1 MVIRSELERLA
12 REAAAIAD
20 GRARRE
26 FLRATAALH
35 SPEAVEAIYDE
46 AVKFTRVDL
55 AQADRLAQAARWLAA
70 RLADRGCRAQALRA
84 TGHVLYARGRYE
96 EAVARYEGAL
106 GLMRALGR
114 EVDAGR
120 TLSGALHSLIYLGR
134 YEQALAWADEARA
147 IFERHGDRLRLAR
160 LDLNTANIY
169 YRQDRFEEALI
180 LYCRACDELR
190 ASGGPQDVAA
200 VLSNMAVCSIS
211 LNDFAGALEYYQEA
225 RAWCDRHGMPLLVA
239 EADYNVAYLHYL
251 RGEYVRAIEL
261 YNQAREHCRRLDDRY
276 HAALCDLDQAE
287 MCLELNLV
295 EDAADLAASA
305 LERFRHLG
313 LGYEAAKAMAFL
325 AIAVSRQGNAARAL
339 ELFAAAR
346 KGFIRERNP
355 VWPALIDLYQAL
367 VLFDGGAAARPRR
380 LARAALRFFSSSSLS
395 GKAALCELLLARL
408 DLAAGKP
415 ARALRACR
423 SALERLRE
431 AEAPALICH
440 AWFVLGQAREALGDR
455 PAALEAYRAALA
467 RLEGLRSGLRGEEL
481 KIAFVK
487 DKLAIYESLVWLTR
501 DEPET
506 AFRYIEQ
513 AKSRSLADLIAFRAG
528 ELPPSSAASGALV
541 AEARR
546 LREEIAFSL
555 RRLEAHETRPEEHT
569 PAYVEA
575 LRRRTRHVEGR
586 LARTL
591 RELHETDRDLGTLEN
606 ASIAEPEEIRA
617 SLPADTRLVE
627 YYLARGTL
635 YCCVAGREGLDCVP
649 LGDSARVLE
658 LFRLLRF
665 QLSKFRL
672 GAGYTE
678 VFQEPLRAA
687 TAAHLSALYGALV
700 APIRGRLAASRL
712 IIVPHGFLH
721 YLPFH
726 ALSDGGRYLCDD
738 FAISYAP
745 SATVYHFCRAKRSA
759 GEGAL
764 VLGIPDRLAPH
775 IAGEVEAVA
784 ATLPGARVYLGAEA
798 SSARLRRHGPAS
810 RVIHVATHGLFR
822 QDNPMFSSL
831 RLGDAPLTL
840 YDLYGLRLGAELV
853 TLSGCGTGL
862 NAVVGGDE
870 LLGLLRGLLYAGA
883 RSVLA
888 SLWDVNDES
897 TAEFMRLFYLRLRGE
912 PDKAAAL
919 GGAMRDLRARYPHP
933 YHWAP
938 FVLVGAPVDAGP

>member
-1 MVIRSELERLA
+1 MAIRAELERLA
-12 REAAAIAD
+12 VEAAAIGD
-20 GRARRE
+20 GRGRRD
-26 FLRATAALH
+26 FLRANAALH
-35 SPEAVEAIYDE
+35 CPEAVEAIYDE
-46 AVKFTRVDL
+46 AVKLTRVDL
-55 AQADRLAQAARWLAA
+55 VQADRLAQAARWLAA
-70 RLADRGCRAQALRA
+70 RLGDSWCRAQALRA

-96 EAVARYEGAL
+96 QAVGRYEAAL
-106 GLMRALGR
+106 TLLRALGC
-114 EVDAGR
+114 EVDVGR

-134 YEQALAWADEARA
+134 YEQALAWAEEARG

-160 LDLNTANIY
+160 LDLNTANVY

-211 LNDFAGALEYYQEA
+211 LNDFGGALEYYREA
-225 RAWCDRHGMPLLVA
+225 REWCQHHAMPLLVA

-251 RGEYVRAIEL
+251 RGEYVRAIDL

-276 HAALCDLDQAE
+276 HAALCDLDQSE
-287 MCLELNLV
+287 MFLELNLV
-295 EDAADLAASA
+295 DDAADMAASA
-305 LERFRHLG
+305 LERFRQLG
-313 LGYEAAKAMAFL
+313 MGYEAAKAMAFL
-325 AIAVSRQGNAARAL
+325 AIAVSRQGNAPRAL
-339 ELFAAAR
+339 NLFAAAR
-346 KGFIRERNP
+346 KRFIREQNL

-367 VLFDGGAAARPRR
+367 VLFEGGSPARSRR
-380 LARAALRFFSSSSLS
+380 LARAALRFFSSSSLA

-408 DLAAGKP
+408 DLAGGKP
-415 ARALRACR
+415 ARALPACR
-423 SALERLRE
+423 SAIDRLRE
-431 AEAPALICH
+431 AETPALSCN
-440 AWFVLGQAREALGDR
+440 AWFVLGQVREALGDR
-455 PAALEAYRAALA
+455 PAALEAYRAALE

-487 DKLAIYESLVWLTR
+487 DKLAIYESLVWMTR
-501 DEPET
+501 GEPEA

-528 ELPPSSAASGALV
+528 DLPGASAASGTLV

-555 RRLEAHETRPEEHT
+555 RRLEAHETRAEQHT

-575 LRRRTRHVEGR
+575 LRRRTREVEGR

-591 RELHETDRDLGTLEN
+591 QELHAADRDLGALEN
-606 ASIAEPEEIRA
+606 AAIAEPAEIRA
-617 SLPADTRLVE
+617 ALPAGTLLLE
-627 YYLARGTL
+627 YYQTRGSL
-635 YCCVAGREGLDCVP
+635 YCCVAGRDGIDCVP
-649 LGDSARVLE
+649 LGEASRVLE
-658 LFRLLRF
+658 SFRLLRF
-665 QLSKFRL
+665 QLSKFHL
-672 GAGYTE
+672 GAEYTR
-678 VFQEPLRAA
+678 VFQEPLQAA
-687 TAAHLSALYGALV
+687 TAAHLRDLYGALV
-700 APIRGRLAASRL
+700 APIRDRLAASRL
-712 IIVPHGFLH
+712 IVVPHGFLH

-726 ALSDGGRYLCDD
+726 ALGEGGRYLADD

-745 SATVYHFCRAKRSA
+745 SATVYHLCQGKRAA
-759 GEGAL
+759 PGGAL
-764 VLGIPDRLAPH
+764 VLGNPDRLAPH
-775 IAGEVEAVA
+775 IMAEVSAVA
-784 ATLPGARVYLGAEA
+784 ATLPDARVYIGAEA
-798 SSARLRRHGPAS
+798 TAARLRLHGAGS

-822 QDNPMFSSL
+822 QDNPMFSSI

-840 YDLYGLRLGAELV
+840 YDLYGLRLRAELV

-883 RSVLA
+883 RAVLA

-897 TAEFMRLFYLRLRGE
+897 TAEFMRLFYLRLRDE
-912 PDKAAAL
+912 PDKAAAV

-933 YHWAP
+933 YYWAP
-938 FVLVGAPVDAGP
+938 FVLVGAPLPSA